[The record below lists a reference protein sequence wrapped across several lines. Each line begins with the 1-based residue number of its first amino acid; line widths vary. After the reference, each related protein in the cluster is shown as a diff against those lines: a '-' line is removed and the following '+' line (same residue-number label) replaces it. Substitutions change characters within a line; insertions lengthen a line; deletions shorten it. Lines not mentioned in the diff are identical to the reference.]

1 MSIFRVAIHYG
12 NDLGVIEYDSDTK
25 NFRVTLGNTIKRREV
40 EEFLRAKHVFKLVRH
55 TLRDF
60 QTCEF
65 YPVENLEK
73 FKIALTEVWKNTG
86 VFVDWSR
93 PVAV

>member
-1 MSIFRVAIHYG
+1 MGIFRVAIHYE
-12 NDLGVIEYDSDTK
+12 NDLGVIEYDDIRHDFHVCLANDK
-25 NFRVTLGNTIKRREV
+25 KRQEV
-40 EEFLRAKHVFKLVRH
+40 EDFLHAKHAFNIARQ

-65 YPVENLEK
+65 YPAESLEK

-86 VFVDWSR
+86 VFIDWSR